1 MRELQKV
8 ILWLYGKRA
17 HSINPSQSIP
27 PQNPSFVAP
36 IIACFLCG
44 ERRDPSQLILE
55 PNKIRWGLGQ
65 AEAGTGAGLLPLPVI
80 PPTF

>member
-1 MRELQKV
+1 MKSKGKIIIFIGRFGSLL
-8 ILWLYGKRA
+8 IL
-17 HSINPSQSIP
+17 PFC
-27 PQNPSFVAP
+27 FVAP